1 MQKSIRLIGV
11 VLCVA
16 IMASAFFG
24 CGADISEADVQTV
37 LDTALQNSL
46 SADLFYWKET
56 DNRDDVSRY
65 SQVNVLSDIDSKT
78 YTPLVDENG
87 NYTTLRIQ
95 VLRQEDGNTVYQSV
109 CGESSG
115 VEEGDEVRSY
125 LFETT
130 ADSTGETVQT
140 KTPMTAAEYYE
151 SAQFQPY
158 GLQSKLQVSNGATS
172 CSFSSVSVTAFWRVT
187 RPSTAN
193 RLCLRAP
200 SECSLKLLMRK
211 FHRSLCMSMKP
222 LRAAPCTWKQKL
234 TTSSL
239 CISGPNSMSRITTR
253 RIPQAKRFGKINRAP
268 HKQDNIGKT
277 VPQSRVF
284 RALRHGFI
292 PLLCIVYTFTEQ
304 PFFKP
309 AFFCGLLRL
318 DFQYVRKRTAL
329 RLRQCIYDLKYV
341 CKLL

>member
-11 VLCVA
+11 VLCVVV
-16 IMASAFFG
+16 MASAFFG
-24 CGADISEADVQTV
+24 CGANLSEADVQTV
-37 LDTALQNSL
+37 LETALQNSL

-65 SQVNVLSDIDSKT
+65 SQANVLSDIDSKT

-95 VLRQEDGNTVYQSV
+95 VLQQENGNTVYQSV

-158 GLQSKLQVSNGATS
+158 GLQSKLQVLAGLTADDMDFSGDGCEISKRGNVVQLQFLVRD
-172 CSFSSVSVTAFWRVT
+172 SFLERYEAQYGE
-187 RPSTAN
+187 PS
-193 RLCLRAP
+193 LF
-200 SECSLKLLMRK
+200 E
-211 FHRSLCMSMKP
+211 
-222 LRAAPCTWKQKL
+222 
-234 TTSSL
+234 
-239 CISGPNSMSRITTR
+239 G
-253 RIPQAKRFGKINRAP
+253 AKRVLIEIAYEKISQIVVYVDETIAGSSMHVETEAYNFQLVYLGPKFDVP
-268 HKQDNIGKT
+268 HYNETNSAGEAVWKD
-277 VPQSRVF
+277 
-284 RALRHGFI
+284 
-292 PLLCIVYTFTEQ
+292 
-304 PFFKP
+304 KP
-309 AFFCGLLRL
+309 SA
-318 DFQYVRKRTAL
+318 A
-329 RLRQCIYDLKYV
+329 
-341 CKLL
+341 